1 VIPSLYPQTIRFEE
15 KAGLQQEIIDV
26 LSETPNTPA
35 MLIFRLNPER
45 KTGCRDE
52 VRQDYA

>member
-1 VIPSLYPQTIRFEE
+1 VIPSRYPQTIRFEE

-35 MLIFRLNPER
+35 TLISRLNPER